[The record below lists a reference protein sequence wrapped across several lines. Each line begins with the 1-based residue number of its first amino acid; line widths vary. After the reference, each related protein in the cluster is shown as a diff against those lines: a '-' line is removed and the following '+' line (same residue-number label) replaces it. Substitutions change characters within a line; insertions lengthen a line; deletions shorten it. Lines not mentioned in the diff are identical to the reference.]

1 MPFCGLGK
9 QNSVVFDFLLIFQFI
24 LRFSEKTL
32 KTSDIK
38 KRYMW
43 HWLQIIALLSVGWA
57 YNVYG
62 SLFVKA
68 PNDFQWILAIINPFV
83 RDAFTNFLVRVTSK
97 ARGQKSK
104 GKKSLKLLAQH
115 YVTTRHTIFLAVM
128 VGSVAT
134 PVSSVCIM
142 SVDFLKTLHS
152 VWNAIKKKK
161 VVQNI
166 EGNYARHFMSILY
179 FDYKLILNCHSKPV

>member
-1 MPFCGLGK
+1 MLLGQLLSFQLMPFCGLGK
-9 QNSVVFDFLLIFQFI
+9 QNSVVFNFLLIFQFT
-24 LRFSEKTL
+24 LRFSENTL
-32 KTSDIK
+32 KTSGIK
-38 KRYMW
+38 KRYLW

-83 RDAFTNFLVRVTSK
+83 RDAFTNFLFRVASK
-97 ARGQKSK
+97 ARGQDSK

-115 YVTTRHTIFLAVM
+115 YITTRHTIFLAVM

-134 PVSSVCIM
+134 PMSSFCIM
-142 SVDFLKTLHS
+142 SADFLKTLQS
-152 VWNAIKKKK
+152 TWKIVKKNKNAPNIKGKI
-161 VVQNI
+161 QMI
-166 EGNYARHFMSILY
+166 T
-179 FDYKLILNCHSKPV
+179 